1 MLHRLSLTVLAIFT
15 LFAGS
20 AAMAQDANTRVLVP
34 DAPNGALVS
43 GCFQADR
50 NLYGQALTFCLERR
64 GTYQI
69 RGNGVRCDGRL
80 DWNVSGAQVNIDLRR
95 QSCNRGVAWAAASI
109 TCRPQ
114 GLLDK
119 VLTDIFRRQNRRVL
133 VPDVPVVGA
142 LRCTYHPTVPGNR
155 QQTFVARRLR

>member
-1 MLHRLSLTVLAIFT
+1 MLDRLSLAVIAAAT
-15 LFAGS
+15 LFAAS
-20 AAMAQDANTRVLVP
+20 AATAQDANTRVLVP

-50 NLYGQALTFCLERR
+50 NLYGQGLTFCLERR

-69 RGNGVRCDGRL
+69 SGNGVRCDGRL
-80 DWNVSGAQVNIDLRR
+80 DWNVAGAQVNIDLRR

-119 VLTDIFRRQNRRVL
+119 ILTDIFRKQNERVL

-155 QQTFVARRLR
+155 QQSFVAKRLL